1 VREDYEN
8 KQSERGRYRK
18 IQKTGRSREI
28 REVPGSEIQ
37 TGPGWKLHERF
48 VQNTRRFGEDTERLG
63 RDREDTEWETQDRR
77 YREI

>member
-1 VREDYEN
+1 MRTNRV
-8 KQSERGRYRK
+8 SEGD
-18 IQKTGRSREI
+18 TGRFRIQGGPGKI

-63 RDREDTEWETQDRR
+63 RDREDTEWKTHGDPR
-77 YREI
+77 

>member
-18 IQKTGRSREI
+18 IQNTGRSREI

-37 TGPGWKLHERF
+37 TGPGG
-48 VQNTRRFGEDTERLG
+48 NYTRDSCKIQEGSEKIL
-63 RDREDTEWETQDRR
+63 RD
-77 YREI
+77 